1 MFQSIRE
8 AVLKAGAT
16 YVAVDVKGARG
27 AQEQYPPRRSAM
39 VLCHNARV
47 LAVKCRLTDGS
58 CGWMVPGGEWQR
70 SDLSLHHTALRKLK
84 EDTGLGHE
92 EFRNGVRA
100 GPQLMALQKTT
111 YFAYALNSPM
121 PQAELAR
128 SFAGRKDN
136 NTILAMAW
144 VSQKEAR
151 QLSWR
156 KEDEAMLQRLWQ
168 QPLCM
173 NKEGRGGC

>member
-1 MFQSIRE
+1 
-8 AVLKAGAT
+8 
-16 YVAVDVKGARG
+16 
-27 AQEQYPPRRSAM
+27 
-39 VLCHNARV
+39 
-47 LAVKCRLTDGS
+47 
-58 CGWMVPGGEWQR
+58 MVPGGEWQR

-92 EFRNGVRA
+92 GFKDRVRA
-100 GPQLMALQKTT
+100 GPQLMALPKTT

-136 NTILAMAW
+136 STIIAMAW
-144 VSQKEAR
+144 MSQKEAR

-168 QPLCM
+168 QPLYL